1 MHNKAIISTILL
13 FAANMAWA
21 SGGISIDN
29 VDQRMDTNSQAMN
42 QAERVEIYTQG
53 HVVQPAA
60 VMPIKNQNVNHTVDI
75 ESLFNDLS

>member
-1 MHNKAIISTILL
+1 MQNKAIISTILF

-29 VDQRMDTNSQAMN
+29 VDQHTDANNRVMTQV
-42 QAERVEIYTQG
+42 ERVEISTQG

-60 VMPIKNQNVNHTVDI
+60 VMPVKDQDASHTVDI